1 VRNLSMDEMRP
12 FDQPGFDLNN
22 KTIMITGATGSFGTA
37 FLNLIMQ
44 NFKPRRIIL
53 FSRDETKQHAMRLRF
68 NKEQLSNL
76 RFFIG
81 DVRDFERLSMAMRN
95 VNYVVHAAAMK
106 HIDAA
111 EYNPFECIRTNVFGA
126 ENVIRAAIA
135 NNVEKVVALSTDK
148 AANPLNLYGASK
160 LASDKIFISGNYLSG
175 SKGTRFAVVRYGNV
189 LGSRGSVVEVFKRM
203 VEDGVES
210 LPITDTRMSR
220 FWITLEQATH
230 FVNSCFAHM
239 AGGEIFVPK
248 IPSMMLTDL
257 TEAMAPGTDTHIL
270 GIRAG
275 EKLHESMI
283 PGDESRMCYDIDDR
297 FVLEPALDLP
307 RPTIE
312 ERMNKKARK
321 VPDGFEYTS
330 DKNEEWLDIP
340 TLRQLL
346 AQQGMLPQSTA
357 DQFGLGEL
365 NAKFSGKK

>member
-1 VRNLSMDEMRP
+1 MDEMRP

-248 IPSMMLTDL
+248 IPSMKIVDL
-257 TEAMAPGTDTHIL
+257 AKTIVPGAAIEIV
-270 GIRAG
+270 GIRPG
-275 EKLHESMI
+275 EKLHEVMVTEDDARSTLEF
-283 PGDESRMCYDIDDR
+283 DDCYLIQPVFAFWGGR
-297 FVLEPALDLP
+297 NNSAGIGGKP
-307 RPTIE
+307 
-312 ERMNKKARK
+312 
-321 VPDGFEYTS
+321 VPDGFRYSSET
-330 DKNEEWLDIP
+330 NTEWMTPDQ
-340 TLRQLL
+340 LRRIVGGGSP
-346 AQQGMLPQSTA
+346 AS
-357 DQFGLGEL
+357 
-365 NAKFSGKK
+365 